1 MDGPPQVSE
10 VEPAKDAMP
19 VRTIAL
25 PAPEELTSLII
36 MGDLL
41 TEEEHFLVH
50 SVGLV
55 IFDQEIIPHTSSHKR
70 SPLLPSAF
78 GLERID
84 NVFKG
89 VTLFR
94 GQGPFGHLFV

>member
-19 VRTIAL
+19 VRAIAL
-25 PAPEELTSLII
+25 PAPEELTSLFI
-36 MGDLL
+36 MGGLL

-50 SVGLV
+50 PVGLV
-55 IFDQEIIPHTSSHKR
+55 IFDQKIIPHASPHKR
-70 SPLLPSAF
+70 SPLLPAAF
-78 GLERID
+78 GLERIY
-84 NVFKG
+84 NILKG